1 LLLTEADTCRRYVLP
16 KLREADWTDDQIRE
30 QKYFT
35 DGRIVV
41 TGRRHFRKP
50 GKKAD
55 YLLYFRPDYRL
66 AVVEAAVGG
75 RLLLGRRYYRILDGC
90 WLPLPTEAMRL
101 MAFKNALAL
110 ASMLSVETPWPRY
123 SSP

>member
-1 LLLTEADTCRRYVLP
+1 MPSENGRFLVGQPLSEPFRIDVSHWPRRDSNPYIP
-16 KLREADWTDDQIRE
+16 CGIRDFKSRASTDSA
-30 QKYFT
+30 T
-35 DGRIVV
+35 
-41 TGRRHFRKP
+41 
-50 GKKAD
+50 
-55 YLLYFRPDYRL
+55 RPVRL